1 MKLLKVFGLLLISA
15 LAQDEEVTTT
25 AVEETE
31 EPVVEEPVAEEPVV
45 EDEQEAERAPFD
57 PNVAGFCD
65 ENECTDDE
73 KKTQEVWDAL
83 IVNDEPITVS
93 QSIDP
98 ISTDVEITDAEGATS
113 TLTVTAKAEQ
123 KGSYLSSKAW
133 VDGEI

>member
-15 LAQDEEVTTT
+15 LAQDEEVNTT

-31 EPVVEEPVAEEPVV
+31 EPVAEEPVAEE
-45 EDEQEAERAPFD
+45 EQEAERAPFD

-83 IVNDEPITVS
+83 IVHSEPITVS
-93 QSIDP
+93 QSIDS

-113 TLTVTAKAEQ
+113 TLTVSASAEQ
-123 KGSYLSSKAW
+123 RGSYLSSKSW

>member
-15 LAQDEEVTTT
+15 LAQDEEVTPT

-31 EPVVEEPVAEEPVV
+31 EPVVEERVA

-65 ENECTDDE
+65 ENECTNDE

-113 TLTVTAKAEQ
+113 TLTVTASAEQ

>member
-15 LAQDEEVTTT
+15 LAQDEEVTPT

-31 EPVVEEPVAEEPVV
+31 EPVVEEPVAE
-45 EDEQEAERAPFD
+45 DEQEVERAPFD

-113 TLTVTAKAEQ
+113 TLTVTASAEQ

>member
-15 LAQDEEVTTT
+15 LAQDEEVATT
-25 AVEETE
+25 AVDET
-31 EPVVEEPVAEEPVV
+31 EEPVAEEPVT
-45 EDEQEAERAPFD
+45 EEEQEAERAPFD

-83 IVNDEPITVS
+83 IVHSEPITVS
-93 QSIDP
+93 QSIDS

-113 TLTVTAKAEQ
+113 TLTVSASAEQ
-123 KGSYLSSKAW
+123 RGSYLSSKSW